1 MLFRRLLWKR
11 KIFTYDSLL
20 ETRCRALSPFLAW
33 LIMNHTEL
41 YLLCTSKSK
50 KVLAKQIFLELNRS
64 KQCLTVS
71 GFSFKEKEM
80 DIEKIKSTLKKPWL
94 LSSVFCKTKI
104 FRPASWIFGCSI
116 SPKGAWKSHS
126 VYNYKSATFHKH

>member
-1 MLFRRLLWKR
+1 
-11 KIFTYDSLL
+11 
-20 ETRCRALSPFLAW
+20 
-33 LIMNHTEL
+33 MNHTEL

-80 DIEKIKSTLKKPWL
+80 DIEKIKSTLKKP
-94 LSSVFCKTKI
+94 
-104 FRPASWIFGCSI
+104 
-116 SPKGAWKSHS
+116 
-126 VYNYKSATFHKH
+126 